1 MAASSFTPVQHRGLI
16 TIGIMLAVAMQA
28 VDATI
33 ANVALPA
40 MQGSLGAARDS
51 ISWVM
56 TSYIVAGA
64 IATPLTGWL
73 AQRYGTKEL
82 LAASTIIFTIASV
95 ACGLAQSLEQVVLFR
110 IIQGLAGAPLMPLSQ
125 SVMLDI
131 NPREKHGSA
140 MALWSAA
147 ISTVQAIGPTLG
159 GWLTEHYNWRW
170 VFLINLPLG
179 IIATLLI
186 LGFMGRSQNHPG
198 RRFDMMGFTALAIA
212 VGATQ
217 LVLDRGVHKDWFNS
231 REIIIETV
239 IAGLAFWTF
248 LVHSLTARHA
258 FFDPKMLRDRNFVA
272 GMLLSFTTSVVFI
285 GSVYLTPVM
294 LQQLYGY
301 PAITAGVLM
310 VPRVLGMV
318 MVMLLYG
325 PVANK
330 IDGRAVMLLGFVLI
344 GIALYWMTGFSLDVP
359 KGPFAW
365 SGFILGLGLGC
376 IMLPMTMMTFAT
388 LPAELRAEAA
398 GHTALIRMFGLSVGV
413 SVTTNVLSVST
424 QTVHSE
430 LAEHLPATL
439 DWMHVPFYGRFFH
452 DPSLLAQMLNA
463 TVTRQASMVAYLD
476 DFYLLFWMSCLI
488 APLVLLF
495 RPPRAPAKRAAAKG
509 APPAGRMAPAGAD

>member
-1 MAASSFTPVQHRGLI
+1 MASSSFTPVPHRGLI

-73 AQRYGTKEL
+73 AARYGTKEL

-140 MALWSAA
+140 MALWSAS

-159 GWLTEHYNWRW
+159 GYLTEHYNWRW

-179 IIATLLI
+179 IIATVLVLA
-186 LGFMGRSQNHPG
+186 FMGRAQNHG
-198 RRFDMMGFTALAIA
+198 TRRFDMLGFTALAVA

-231 REIIIETV
+231 REIVIETV
-239 IAGLAFWTF
+239 VAGLAFWTF
-248 LVHSLTARHA
+248 LVHCLTARHA
-258 FFDPKMLRDRNFVA
+258 FFDPKMLRDRNFVV
-272 GMLLSFTTSVVFI
+272 GMLLAFTSSMVFI

-294 LQQLYGY
+294 LQQLYGF
-301 PAITAGVLM
+301 PAITAGLLM
-310 VPRVLGMV
+310 VPRVLGMIL
-318 MVMLLYG
+318 VMLLFG
-325 PVANK
+325 PVANR
-330 IDGRAVMLLGFVLI
+330 IDGRGIMVLGFLLI
-344 GIALYWMTGFSLDVP
+344 AVALYWMTGFSLTVP
-359 KGPFAW
+359 AGPFAW

-376 IMLPMTMMTFAT
+376 IMLPMTMMTFIT
-388 LPAELRAEAA
+388 LLADLRAEAA
-398 GHTALIRMFGLSVGV
+398 GHVALIRMFGLSVGV
-413 SVTTNVLSVST
+413 SITTNVLSAST
-424 QTVHSE
+424 QTVHAE
-430 LAEHLPATL
+430 LAEHLPRAL
-439 DWMHVPFYGRFFH
+439 DWAHVPFYGMFFH
-452 DPSLLAQMLNA
+452 DPPRLAAMLDA
-463 TVTRQASMVAYLD
+463 MVTRQASMVAYLD
-476 DFYLLFWMSCLI
+476 DFYLLLWMSVLI
-488 APLVLLF
+488 APLALLF
-495 RPPRAPAKRAAAKG
+495 RPPRDPARGGK
-509 APPAGRMAPAGAD
+509 APAGPLAAAGAD

>member
-1 MAASSFTPVQHRGLI
+1 MTGGTTSAGFTPVPHRGLI

-64 IATPLTGWL
+64 IGTPLTGFL
-73 AQRYGTKEL
+73 AARYGTKEL
-82 LAASTIIFTIASV
+82 LAASTLIFTLASV

-125 SVMLDI
+125 AVMLDI

-140 MALWSAA
+140 MALWSAS

-159 GWLTEHYNWRW
+159 GYLTEHYNWRW

-179 IIATLLI
+179 IIAAI
-186 LGFMGRSQNHPG
+186 LVLAFMGRAQHQG
-198 RRFDMMGFTALAIA
+198 RKRFDVLGFTTLAIA

-217 LVLDRGVHKDWFNS
+217 LVLDRGVTKDWFNS
-231 REIIIETV
+231 REIVIETV
-239 IAGLAFWTF
+239 VAGLAFWTF
-248 LVHSLTARHA
+248 LAHCLTARHA
-258 FFDPKMLRDRNFVA
+258 FFDPKMLRDRNFVI
-272 GMLLSFTTSVVFI
+272 GTLLAFSSSVVFI

-294 LQQLYGY
+294 LQQLYGF
-301 PAITAGVLM
+301 PAITAGLLM
-310 VPRVLGMV
+310 VPRVLGMIAI
-318 MVMLLYG
+318 MLVFG

-330 IDGRAVMLLGFVLI
+330 VDGRAFMVTGFLLI
-344 GIALYWMTGFSLDVP
+344 AAALYWMTGFSLAVP
-359 KGPFAW
+359 AGPFAW
-365 SGFILGLGLGC
+365 SGFLLGLGLGC
-376 IMLPMTMMTFAT
+376 VMLPMTMLTFIT

-398 GHTALIRMFGLSVGV
+398 GHVALIRMFGLSVGV
-413 SVTTNVLSVST
+413 SITTNVLTVST

-430 LAEHLPATL
+430 LAEHLPLAM
-439 DWMHVPFYGRFFH
+439 DWSHVPFYGMFFYS
-452 DPSLLAQMLNA
+452 PSRLAGALEA
-463 TVTRQASMVAYLD
+463 AVARQASMVAYLD
-476 DFYLLFWMSCLI
+476 DFYLLLWMALLI
-488 APLVLLF
+488 SPLALLF
-495 RPPRAPAKRAAAKG
+495 RPPRGAPATR
-509 APPAGRMAPAGAD
+509 PMAPAGAD